1 MTQDTI
7 TEMRTETTT
16 REITKHRCPLC
27 ETYHESDDLAVMKAG
42 GHETDLCRYCAA
54 SILDVD
60 SEEIDVYG
68 GETDTTTTT
77 TTTTDRNWVGP
88 LTTMITTAI
97 VGTIGVLIASNV
109 MADIPTSEFA
119 DVSQVGA
126 PAFTPLDILPLL
138 LPVMVAWA
146 MLRVVTIGPRP

>member
-1 MTQDTI
+1 MSQDTI
-7 TEMRTETTT
+7 TETRTETTT

-54 SILDVD
+54 SLLDVD

-68 GETDTTTTT
+68 GGSDTTT

-88 LTTMITTAI
+88 LITMITTAI
-97 VGTIGVLIASNV
+97 VGTIGVFIASNV
-109 MADIPTSEFA
+109 IGDIPTSEFA
-119 DVSQVGA
+119 EVSEVGA
-126 PAFTPLDILPLL
+126 PVFTLPDL
-138 LPVMVAWA
+138 LPVVLIVLVAWTV
-146 MLRVVTIGPRP
+146 LRMVTIGPRP

>member
-1 MTQDTI
+1 MSQDTI
-7 TEMRTETTT
+7 TETRTETTT

-54 SILDVD
+54 SLLDVD

-77 TTTTDRNWVGP
+77 TTDRNWVGP
-88 LTTMITTAI
+88 LITMITTAI
-97 VGTIGVLIASNV
+97 VGTVGVLIASNV
-109 MADIPTSEFA
+109 MGDIPTSEFA
-119 DVSQVGA
+119 EVSEVGS
-126 PAFTPLDILPLL
+126 PVFTLPDL
-138 LPVMVAWA
+138 LPVVLIGLLAWMVAQMMA
-146 MLRVVTIGPRP
+146 IGPRP

>member
-7 TEMRTETTT
+7 TETRTETTT

-54 SILDVD
+54 SIFDVD

-68 GETDTTTTT
+68 GETGTEPTPARESGSRLANTFVTI
-77 TTTTDRNWVGP
+77 
-88 LTTMITTAI
+88 LATAI
-97 VGTIGVLIASNV
+97 VATVGAVAAAEVRGDIATGEFIPVSEVAALGGAILEFLPVVLVGLIAF
-109 MADIPTSEFA
+109 MGIRMMTF
-119 DVSQVGA
+119 
-126 PAFTPLDILPLL
+126 
-138 LPVMVAWA
+138 
-146 MLRVVTIGPRP
+146 GPRP

>member
-7 TEMRTETTT
+7 TETRTETTT

-54 SILDVD
+54 SLLDVD

-68 GETDTTTTT
+68 GGSDTTTTS
-77 TTTTDRNWVGP
+77 TTTDRNWVGP
-88 LTTMITTAI
+88 LITMITTAI

-109 MADIPTSEFA
+109 MGDIPTSEFA
-119 DVSQVGA
+119 EVSEVGA
-126 PAFTPLDILPLL
+126 PLFTLPHF
-138 LPVMVAWA
+138 LPVVLMALVAWA
-146 MLRVVTIGPRP
+146 VLKLVTIGPRP

>member
-7 TEMRTETTT
+7 TETRTETTT

-54 SILDVD
+54 SLLDVD

-68 GETDTTTTT
+68 GGSDTTTTS
-77 TTTTDRNWVGP
+77 TTTDRNWVGP
-88 LTTMITTAI
+88 LITMITTAI

-109 MADIPTSEFA
+109 MGDIPTSEFA
-119 DVSQVGA
+119 EVSEVGA
-126 PAFTPLDILPLL
+126 PVFTVLDLVPVVLVGIVAVLTIRMMAF
-138 LPVMVAWA
+138 
-146 MLRVVTIGPRP
+146 GPRP

>member
-7 TEMRTETTT
+7 TETRTETTT

-54 SILDVD
+54 SILEVD
-60 SEEIDVYG
+60 SDEIDVYG
-68 GETDTTTTT
+68 GGSDTTTTT
-77 TTTTDRNWVGP
+77 TTTTDGNWVGP
-88 LTTMITTAI
+88 LITMITTAI

-109 MADIPTSEFA
+109 MGDIPTSEFA
-119 DVSQVGA
+119 EVSEVGA
-126 PAFTPLDILPLL
+126 PVFTLPDL
-138 LPVMVAWA
+138 LPVVLIGLVAW
-146 MLRVVTIGPRP
+146 MVVRMMAFAPRM

>member
-7 TEMRTETTT
+7 TETRTETTT

-68 GETDTTTTT
+68 GETGTEPISAREDGPRLANTFVTILATGIVAT
-77 TTTTDRNWVGP
+77 VG
-88 LTTMITTAI
+88 
-97 VGTIGVLIASNV
+97 VVVASNV
-109 MADIPTSEFA
+109 IGDIPTSEFA
-119 DVSQVGA
+119 EVSEV
-126 PAFTPLDILPLL
+126 
-138 LPVMVAWA
+138 
-146 MLRVVTIGPRP
+146 